1 MSVERLTTKILAQ
14 LKGIYHV
21 GGQGSE
27 KRSLGD
33 LVGEPDKEKLAA
45 IKVFE

>member
-1 MSVERLTTKILAQ
+1 MSDERLTTKTLAQ

-21 GGQGSE
+21 GDQGSD
-27 KRSLGD
+27 KGSLGD